1 MRYIDDPVN
10 WIAAILRIQGHG
22 MMYFVFA
29 AYSLVS
35 QGQE

>member
-22 MMYFVFA
+22 MMLLA
-29 AYSLVS
+29 TL
-35 QGQE
+35 GK